1 MVKEYTSMLMEV
13 NTMETGLIISEM
25 VRANNPLLMETSMMV
40 IGLEI
45 SSKGLVLIHM
55 RMEINMMV
63 NGSKDL
69 GMERGLLHLIP
80 KNTPDI
86 GKMVIE
92 RGWVPSPIKKEIN
105 M

>member
-1 MVKEYTSMLMEV
+1 MLIEV

-25 VRANNPLLMETSMMV
+25 VRANNPLLMEISIMV

-45 SSKGLVLIHM
+45 SSKGLVFIHM

-69 GMERGLLHLIP
+69 GMERGLLHLIL

>member
-1 MVKEYTSMLMEV
+1 
-13 NTMETGLIISEM
+13 METGLIITEM
-25 VRANNPLLMETSMMV
+25 VGENNPLLMEISMMV

-45 SSKGLVLIHM
+45 SSKGLVFIHM

-69 GMERGLLHLIP
+69 GMEREHLHLIP
-80 KNTPDI
+80 KNTLDI

-92 RGWVPSPIKKEIN
+92 RGWVPLPIKKEIN

>member
-13 NTMETGLIISEM
+13 NTIETGLIITEI
-25 VRANNPLLMETSMMV
+25 VGANNSLLMEISMMV

-45 SSKGLVLIHM
+45 SSKELAFIHI

-92 RGWVPSPIKKEIN
+92 KGWVPSPIKKEIN